1 MEPVHRPF
9 IPKSP
14 KVCFFPG
21 SPVVIRKLLAANKPV
36 CKPLLLVQFNV
47 GEISMATDV
56 HAREQRL
63 RKQAELQSLYLNL
76 SNLRKQE
83 ASYIEVSAAMPDL
96 LVHQINELR
105 QEINGV
111 ENELLGLNDES
122 IQVPARQFYREA
134 VEAELAGD
142 TEKAI
147 KLYKNA
153 AHYNHPDAGAAI
165 RSVRYGRKMVKNRAA
180 GGGKTWTPAD
190 SAKQTRN
197 RALIGLAGLLILVL
211 VVVIWASGR
220 FFSSPP
226 EAVSAEPSATLT
238 PPAVILIVPAT
249 ATPFPSPLPPTATST
264 PIPTD
269 TPTPADTPTSEAL
282 PTDTPTP
289 APTLRPAPRIIG
301 PTNNL
306 VWLDGA
312 VVFEFEE
319 LDLAFDELYCVNTL
333 RGFDKTNTENWSFPA
348 TGNKKP
354 AVPIEAN
361 VMRVAKAQDMRC
373 IVWSGS
379 IGKGSCDNIIS
390 YTTEE
395 RVIGLP
401 QPCNFK

>member
-1 MEPVHRPF
+1 
-9 IPKSP
+9 
-14 KVCFFPG
+14 
-21 SPVVIRKLLAANKPV
+21 
-36 CKPLLLVQFNV
+36 
-47 GEISMATDV
+47 MATDV
-56 HAREQRL
+56 HTREQRL

-76 SNLRKQE
+76 ANLRKQE
-83 ASYIEVSAAMPDL
+83 ASYIEASAGMPDL
-96 LVHQINELR
+96 LVNQINELR

-111 ENELLGLNDES
+111 ENELLGLNDDS
-122 IQVPARQFYREA
+122 IQSPARQFYREA

-153 AHYNHPDAGAAI
+153 SHYNHPDAGAAI
-165 RSVRYGRKMVKNRAA
+165 RSVRYARKMVKNRA
-180 GGGKTWTPAD
+180 GSSGKTWTPAD
-190 SAKQTRN
+190 AASQTRN
-197 RALIGLAGLLILVL
+197 RFLIGLAGLLILVL
-211 VVVIWASGR
+211 VAIFFLSGR
-220 FFSSPP
+220 LFAPPP
-226 EAVSAEPSATLT
+226 ETVSAEPSATTT

-249 ATPFPSPLPPTATST
+249 ATLLPTPLPPSATST
-264 PIPTD
+264 PVPTATPTSAD
-269 TPTPADTPTSEAL
+269 TPTPKAL

-348 TGNKKP
+348 TGSKKP

-361 VMRVAKAQDMRC
+361 VIRVAKAQDMRC

-390 YTTEE
+390 YSTEE

>member
-1 MEPVHRPF
+1 
-9 IPKSP
+9 
-14 KVCFFPG
+14 
-21 SPVVIRKLLAANKPV
+21 
-36 CKPLLLVQFNV
+36 
-47 GEISMATDV
+47 MATDV
-56 HAREQRL
+56 HTREQRL

-76 SNLRKQE
+76 ANLRKQE

-134 VEAELAGD
+134 VEAELVGD

-165 RSVRYGRKMVKNRAA
+165 RSVRYARKTVKNRA
-180 GGGKTWTPAD
+180 GSGGKTWTPAD
-190 SAKQTRN
+190 SASQTRN
-197 RALIGLAGLLILVL
+197 RVLIGLAGLLILVL
-211 VVVIWASGR
+211 AVIFLLSGR
-220 FFSSPP
+220 LFAPP
-226 EAVSAEPSATLT
+226 LETISAEPSAILT

-249 ATPFPSPLPPTATST
+249 ATPSPTPPLPTDTPTLVPTATST
-264 PIPTD
+264 PP
-269 TPTPADTPTSEAL
+269 DTPTSEAS
-282 PTDTPTP
+282 PTSTPTP
-289 APTLRPAPRIIG
+289 VPTLRPAPRIIG

-333 RGFDKTNTENWSFPA
+333 RGFDQTNTENWSFPA

-354 AVPIEAN
+354 AIPVEAN

-379 IGKGSCDNIIS
+379 IGKGSCDHIIS
-390 YTTEE
+390 HSTEE

-401 QPCNFK
+401 QPCDFKKK